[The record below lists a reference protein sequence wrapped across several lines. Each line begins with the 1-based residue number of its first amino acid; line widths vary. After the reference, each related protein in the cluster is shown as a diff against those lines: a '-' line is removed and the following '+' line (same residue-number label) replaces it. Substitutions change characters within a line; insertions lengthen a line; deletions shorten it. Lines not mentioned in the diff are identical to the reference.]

1 MFKTTRTRLRKTLL
15 IVYRRL
21 AYHKTFLVCIICGY
35 YIGNYISSKIVPVLV
50 RPKYQSRFSYL
61 YHLSNIR
68 NGEEY
73 YSKSYNTT
81 KAEELNHK
89 IRVLCWVLTAPHS
102 MQYRGM
108 NVKNTWGKRCHK
120 LVFMGSDQWAKNITE
135 HFTPEVVPVVGLK
148 TPEGRENLWG
158 KSREALKYLY
168 DNYLTE
174 YDWFMKA
181 DDDTYVIMENL
192 RYLLRDKDPT
202 DAIYFGCKYKS
213 FVKQGYMS
221 GGAGYVMSREALKRF
236 VEVGLEMKPVH
247 CKKNEVLGNEDVEV
261 GRCLEASGVKAG
273 DSRDK
278 QGRIR
283 FFGLY
288 MEEIMSMSA
297 GSGWYSQY
305 QFYYRQQGL
314 ESLSDYPVALHY
326 VTPVQMYFLEYML
339 YHARA
344 YGLYPVDDA

>member
-15 IVYRRL
+15 IVYRRYQDKLLLKVLSSRPFWYL
-21 AYHKTFLVCIICGY
+21 ALGLLIGSCVFY
-35 YIGNYISSKIVPVLV
+35 Y
-50 RPKYQSRFSYL
+50 
-61 YHLSNIR
+61 
-68 NGEEY
+68 
-73 YSKSYNTT
+73 
-81 KAEELNHK
+81 
-89 IRVLCWVLTAPHS
+89 
-102 MQYRGM
+102 QYRPGIPERVS
-108 NVKNTWGKRCHK
+108 NVIHTPQILPRLHNLEKLQSKCYNSSVADSLRKQIRIVCAVVLKSVKEEVINSTWAKRCDK
-120 LVFMGSDQWAKNITE
+120 VAFFNN
-135 HFTPEVVPVVGLK
+135 FVPVVGLK